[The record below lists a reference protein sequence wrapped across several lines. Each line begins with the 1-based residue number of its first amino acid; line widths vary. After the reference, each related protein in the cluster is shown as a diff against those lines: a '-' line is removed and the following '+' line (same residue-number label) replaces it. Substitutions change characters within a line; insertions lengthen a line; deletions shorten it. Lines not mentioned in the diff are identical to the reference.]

1 MFLIDIII
9 NYKVKKYVVF
19 ISKYIYIYIYLKL
32 LIKL

>member
-19 ISKYIYIYIYLKL
+19 ISKYIYIYLKL